1 MEKARVPIA
10 VILRAVASLSDIAE
24 KLDISRPTL
33 YKYMDHFDNGEYER
47 IPKNICAYFDRMSM
61 GAASEEESAIYLMAE
76 QRRRDGIR
84 NADAASVD
92 GEIENRKNAIIAGSF
107 RGIPNLNWTDDR
119 IPSLCV
125 PTQGG
130 ACVFLKDTAYHSNVA
145 VLVSIVVS
153 GEPTLIG
160 RFHTEPETR
169 FVNIRG
175 LPKGPEYEYRV
186 ELFEGL
192 DRILSRAHPL
202 IIG

>member
-10 VILRAVASLSDIAE
+10 VTLRGATSLSEIAE

-47 IPKNICAYFDRMSM
+47 IPKNICAYFDRMSR
-61 GAASEEESAIYLMAE
+61 GDASEEESAIYLMAE

-84 NADAASVD
+84 NADAVSVD
-92 GEIENRKNAIIAGSF
+92 GEIENRKKAIIAGSF
-107 RGIPNLNWTDDR
+107 RGVPNLNWTDDR
-119 IPSLCV
+119 IQSLCV
-125 PTQGG
+125 PIQGG
-130 ACVFLKDTAYHSNVA
+130 ACVFLKDAVYHSNAA

-160 RFHTEPETR
+160 RFHIGPEIG
-169 FVNIRG
+169 FVNIRD

-186 ELFEGL
+186 ELFEGM